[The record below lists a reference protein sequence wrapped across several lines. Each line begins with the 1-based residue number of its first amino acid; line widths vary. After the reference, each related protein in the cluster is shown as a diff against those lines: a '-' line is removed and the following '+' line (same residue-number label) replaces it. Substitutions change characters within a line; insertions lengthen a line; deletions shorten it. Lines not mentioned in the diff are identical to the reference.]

1 MLPVWTFI
9 FIMCCSI
16 PLSAQ
21 VTPAPKEQVF
31 TPLVFDET
39 NGSYAIYRD
48 TRFGESAYIGL
59 CALGGNQLALRLY
72 IPASKT
78 ELLVSHTFYTVQNGA
93 NDIDIEP
100 GTINVIVGDFN
111 ANDATRHFL
120 PLIYDWMDAWLDSRS
135 RFAELS
141 DYVYERDGQYSFQYW
156 IPILQMKSKDTIT
169 LVTAGIA
176 KTAQD
181 PAFFGY
187 KGEVQ
192 TVFGP
197 RVQIK
202 AGVGRT
208 VMVDGLSVPLDTN
221 WTLSA
226 DGSYRIASSTKED
239 AVFSVK
245 TLDMEGFENKD
256 IFDLIK
262 QFILYS
268 GSTLVPDGLRI
279 FVFNEFPC
287 LYFKTMDSA
296 TGSVMVQY
304 RMCIPRSQSSLS
316 VITLRAFESVY
327 DENKEFFDAIL
338 F

>member
-1 MLPVWTFI
+1 MFI
-9 FIMCCSI
+9 FVMCSSV

-21 VTPAPKEQVF
+21 ATSAQKEQVF
-31 TPLVFDET
+31 TPLVFDEI

-48 TRFGESAYIGL
+48 TRFGDPAYIGL
-59 CALGGNQLALRLY
+59 CALGGNQLAFRLY

-78 ELLVSHTFYTVQNGA
+78 ELLVSHTFYTVRNSA
-93 NDIDIEP
+93 NEIDIEP
-100 GTINVIVGDFN
+100 GTINVILGDFN
-111 ANDATRHFL
+111 TNDATRHFL

-135 RFAELS
+135 QFAELS
-141 DYVYERDGQYSFQYW
+141 DYMYERDGQYSFQYW
-156 IPILQMKSKDTIT
+156 IPILQMKNNDTIT

-181 PAFFGY
+181 SAFFGY

-192 TVFGP
+192 TASGP

-202 AGVGRT
+202 AGTPRT
-208 VMVDGLSVPLDTN
+208 VTVDGLSVPLDTN
-221 WTLSA
+221 WILSA
-226 DGSYRIASSTKED
+226 DGSYRIASTTKED
-239 AVFSVK
+239 AVFTVK
-245 TLDMEGFENKD
+245 SLDMEGFGNKD

-262 QFILYS
+262 QFVLNS

-287 LYFKTMDSA
+287 LYYKTMDSA
-296 TGSVMVQY
+296 TGRVMVQY
-304 RMCIPRSQSSLS
+304 RVFVPRSQSTLS

-327 DENKEFFDAIL
+327 DDNREFFDAIL